1 MVSDFVDI
9 SWTKRL
15 NFIWVTYTINSKP
28 YARLYPQNGDR
39 IDRHRFYDVISL
51 YV

>member
-15 NFIWVTYTINSKP
+15 NFIWVTWWIYTINSKP
-28 YARLYPQNGDR
+28 YARLYPQNGD
-39 IDRHRFYDVISL
+39 HRSYDVISP